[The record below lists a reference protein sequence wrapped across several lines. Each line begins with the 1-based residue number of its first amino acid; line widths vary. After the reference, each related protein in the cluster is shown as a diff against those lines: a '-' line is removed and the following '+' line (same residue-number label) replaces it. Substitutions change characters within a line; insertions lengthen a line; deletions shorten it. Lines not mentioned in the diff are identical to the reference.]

1 MKETILKIE
10 GMHCASCALNVE
22 RTLRGLEGVKSAVV
36 KLALEKATAEIDP
49 GIVNF
54 GDGRPSGDAAAG
66 EEFGKVRAVR
76 LRMWTACGAYGERAS
91 RFVRRHRGRSLI
103 LHQIFTV
110 GTPVLHTPSLL

>member
-36 KLALEKATAEIDP
+36 NLASEKATAEIDP
-49 GIVNF
+49 GIVTF
-54 GDGRPSGDAAAG
+54 GEGRPSGDAAAH

-76 LRMWTACGAYGERAS
+76 LRMQTALG
-91 RFVRRHRGRSLI
+91 
-103 LHQIFTV
+103 
-110 GTPVLHTPSLL
+110 HTGNGLLGSFDGIEVVS